1 MIPFTEIGS
10 FKQSLYSKIKVD
22 RKGGDIN
29 GEIGVSRYKYQK
41 AIMSGFDRRF
51 SNYFKVYG
59 GIKMGHKK
67 SLKAKLAL
75 VGVILLVVLAS
86 FSFWTHRDDVFRG
99 FDAGFEQSK

>member
-1 MIPFTEIGS
+1 MALVGDLATI
-10 FKQSLYSKIKVD
+10 SKFM
-22 RKGGDIN
+22 
-29 GEIGVSRYKYQK
+29 E
-41 AIMSGFDRRF
+41 M
-51 SNYFKVYG
+51 
-59 GIKMGHKK
+59 IKMGHKK

>member
-1 MIPFTEIGS
+1 M
-10 FKQSLYSKIKVD
+10 
-22 RKGGDIN
+22 
-29 GEIGVSRYKYQK
+29 
-41 AIMSGFDRRF
+41 
-51 SNYFKVYG
+51 
-59 GIKMGHKK
+59 IKMGHKK